1 MTEGT
6 VFLPAS
12 SYFESDVASYV
23 FDHLPNA
30 LERQIV
36 QLAGNAPNVE
46 HFVDMKR
53 GQYLRERE
61 RYPRDYS
68 ERALKRLTGAHANCY
83 IRTLLASSYIPK
95 RSLLFVTH

>member
-61 RYPRDYS
+61 RYPRYYS
-68 ERALKRLTGAHANCY
+68 ERALKRLTGAHANWY
-83 IRTLLASSYIPK
+83 ISSRSASSDIAK
-95 RSLLFVTH
+95 GFLVC